1 MEKSDKTNRIGKER
15 RRLLKIFRDLDDNK
29 LKACQSL
36 IDRAAFITVNLQD
49 LEEVLNEKGWTEE
62 YQNGHDQRGIKR
74 SSEADVHSVL
84 TKNLTAIMK
93 SLLEMVPPTQRKSKL
108 AELMKE

>member
-1 MEKSDKTNRIGKER
+1 M
-15 RRLLKIFRDLDDNK
+15 
-29 LKACQSL
+29 
-36 IDRAAFITVNLQD
+36 
-49 LEEVLNEKGWTEE
+49 
-62 YQNGHDQRGIKR
+62 KR

-84 TKNLTAIMK
+84 TKNLTTIMK